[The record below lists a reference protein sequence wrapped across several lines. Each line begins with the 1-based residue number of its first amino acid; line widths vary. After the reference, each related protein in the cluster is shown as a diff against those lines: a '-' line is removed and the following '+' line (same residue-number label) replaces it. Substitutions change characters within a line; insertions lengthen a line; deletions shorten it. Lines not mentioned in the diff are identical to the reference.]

1 MTAAA
6 KPKPASPPK
15 QKPQPKQKLEIN
27 WSFVL
32 LLGAPVA
39 ILGELLHW
47 PAVVIF
53 AAACAALIPLAGLIG
68 ESTEMLAERTGPK
81 IGGLLNATLGN
92 AAELIITIVA
102 LREGLNELVK
112 ASITGSILG
121 NLLLVL
127 GFSLVFGGLKNGK
140 QKFNRVVAGQN
151 ANMLLLAIIALTI
164 PSLFSTAIG
173 PDTSFQVEAL
183 SIGVAVSMILI
194 YGLGI
199 AYSFLNPANDT
210 ALTRPSAEHKHSD
223 KVWSLRKSIGVMV
236 AAVIGVVIL
245 SEFLVGTV
253 EPILAQ
259 FPFISEF
266 FLGIVLIPIIGN
278 VAEHIVAV
286 QVALKD
292 DMELSMEIAAGSSLQ
307 IALFVAPVLVFISL
321 FFPGPH
327 LTLHFNQYELI
338 ALMVATLITAFV
350 SMDGETN
357 WLEGAQLLVV
367 YIILGL
373 AFFFLPAG

>member
-1 MTAAA
+1 MTAAT
-6 KPKPASPPK
+6 
-15 QKPQPKQKLEIN
+15 KPQPKLEIN
-27 WSFVL
+27 WSYVL
-32 LLGAPVA
+32 MLGAPVA
-39 ILGELLHW
+39 LVGELLHW
-47 PAVVIF
+47 PPVLIF

-127 GFSLVFGGLKNGK
+127 GASLLLGGLKNGK
-140 QKFNRVVAGQN
+140 QQFNRMLAGQN
-151 ANMLLLAIIALTI
+151 ANMLLLALIALTI
-164 PSLFSTAIG
+164 PSLFSAAIG
-173 PDTSFQVEAL
+173 PDTSVQVEAL
-183 SIGVAVSMILI
+183 SIGVAISMILI
-194 YGLGI
+194 YALAI
-199 AYSFLNPANDT
+199 LYSFRTPATDT
-210 ALTRPSAEHKHSD
+210 PLTRPSVEHGHGG
-223 KVWSLRKSIGVMV
+223 KVWSLQKSIGVMV
-236 AAVIGVVIL
+236 VAVVGVVIL
-245 SEFLVGTV
+245 SELLVGTV
-253 EPILAQ
+253 EPILSQ
-259 FPFISEF
+259 FPFVSEF

-278 VAEHIVAV
+278 VAEHLVAV
-286 QVALKD
+286 QVALKN
-292 DMELSMEIAAGSSLQ
+292 DMELSMEIAVGSSLQ

-321 FFPGPH
+321 MFQPPY
-327 LTLHFNQYELI
+327 LTLHFNQFELV
-338 ALMVATLITAFV
+338 ALMVASFITAFV

-367 YIILGL
+367 YIMLGL